1 MTNVYRYPFLGI
13 MGSDQETLQLWGAV
27 LHPSGTHLPS
37 ARLNP
42 NLFGVS
48 SPEEKNTVIDLGKV
62 PWPFCVWD
70 PCLGSEVTTTF
81 NLTRITTQRLE
92 ARCLSKATFLVDTT
106 HMRGLLCFNTPRISV
121 PLQPPVPSK
130 SPVWVYQINE
140 CRILICDK
148 LGKYCICPA

>member
-62 PWPFCVWD
+62 P
-70 PCLGSEVTTTF
+70 
-81 NLTRITTQRLE
+81 
-92 ARCLSKATFLVDTT
+92 
-106 HMRGLLCFNTPRISV
+106 
-121 PLQPPVPSK
+121 
-130 SPVWVYQINE
+130 
-140 CRILICDK
+140 
-148 LGKYCICPA
+148 